1 MQFHTRNDAVK
12 GGGESMMI
20 TKVKIVVQTW
30 GRVTIRVV
38 ERDIVVSMSKLN
50 SDAGTI

>member
-20 TKVKIVVQTW
+20 TKIKIFVQSL
-30 GRVTIRVV
+30 GRSMMRVV
-38 ERDIVVSMSKLN
+38 ERDRGVFMNKLN